1 MTRRFKQLVASVAA
15 LAALA
20 LGGAVFAQAQSGSE
34 PVGGPDRDNIQQ
46 GDQTSPDNATVATAS
61 KKAKVH
67 RHKAHHVRRHA
78 TRASGSQTAG
88 EQPDASEQPGVENPE
103 QSGEQSGESAT
114 GSDGPGGHADEANGG
129 NANADHQFQGQ
140 E

>member
-1 MTRRFKQLVASVAA
+1 MTKRFKQLVASVAA

-46 GDQTSPDNATVATAS
+46 GDQTTPDNATVATAS

-67 RHKAHHVRRHA
+67 RHKAHHVRRHS
-78 TRASGSQTAG
+78 TRASGSNQSGAG
-88 EQPDASEQPGVENPE
+88 EQSGASEQSGVENPE
-103 QSGEQSGESAT
+103 QSGESAN
-114 GSDGPGGHADEANGG
+114 GSDGPGGHADEAGGG